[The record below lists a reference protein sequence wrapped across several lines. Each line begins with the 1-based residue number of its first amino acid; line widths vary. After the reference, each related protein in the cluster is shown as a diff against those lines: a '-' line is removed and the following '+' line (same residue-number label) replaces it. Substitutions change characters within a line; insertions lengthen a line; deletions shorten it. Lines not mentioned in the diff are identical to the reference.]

1 MMTSSE
7 KALKGGCQCGN
18 IRYQI
23 NGEPI
28 TLYACHC
35 LHCQAQS
42 SSAFGLSMWVENRD
56 FELLSGKLK
65 SWTEKAGDGS
75 AKLCAFCPECGSRI
89 YHAIEGDNGILSLK
103 AGSLDD
109 KELLTPVAHI
119 WTKRA
124 HKWLGLEKQG
134 VSCFETEPKNF
145 SEIIEAWKS
154 RDNATVD

>member
-1 MMTSSE
+1 MTNS
-7 KALKGGCQCGN
+7 KNALSGGCQCGH

-23 NGEPI
+23 NGEPL

-42 SSAFGLSMWVENRD
+42 SSAFGLSMWVKNRD
-56 FELLSGKLK
+56 FEMLSGQLK
-65 SWTEKAGDGS
+65 FWTEKADDGS

-89 YHAIEGDNGILSLK
+89 YHAIEGDDGILSLK

-109 KELLTPVAHI
+109 KAILIPIAHI

-124 HKWLGLEKQG
+124 HDWLALEKQG
-134 VSCFETEPKNF
+134 ASCFETEPQSFDELLK
-145 SEIIEAWKS
+145 AWEN
-154 RDNATVD
+154 RT